1 MKNIKLVSALL
12 LAMLL
17 TTFISC
23 SNNGSNKNNSSN
35 NSQNTTENNTSTT
48 ATTKEDY
55 EKYLTERYT
64 HYFGDPSKAPEYDIY
79 AEDFTFNGTT
89 EEFLT
94 IYNNSYNDLKMN
106 LEAFKADLQNYV
118 KKGTPE
124 VDKLNAT
131 FNGTTEEFLTIYNNS
146 YNDLKMNLEAFKAD
160 LQNYV
165 KKGTPEVDK
174 LNADVIAEVDKTITA
189 VDKHNAGFVETT
201 KDYATLAKDEVVKGL
216 RTVGNASHN
225 AMNDLKEMVNN
236 AKSKLGIS

>member
-94 IYNNSYNDLKMN
+94 IYNNSYNDLK
-106 LEAFKADLQNYV
+106 
-118 KKGTPE
+118 T
-124 VDKLNAT
+124 
-131 FNGTTEEFLTIYNNS
+131 
-146 YNDLKMNLEAFKAD
+146 NLEAFKAD

-189 VDKHNAGFVETT
+189 VDKHNAGFV
-201 KDYATLAKDEVVKGL
+201 
-216 RTVGNASHN
+216 GNN
-225 AMNDLKEMVNN
+225 
-236 AKSKLGIS
+236 

>member
-23 SNNGSNKNNSSN
+23 SNNGSNKSNSSN

-94 IYNNSYNDLKMN
+94 IYNNSYNDLK
-106 LEAFKADLQNYV
+106 
-118 KKGTPE
+118 T
-124 VDKLNAT
+124 
-131 FNGTTEEFLTIYNNS
+131 
-146 YNDLKMNLEAFKAD
+146 NLEAFKAD

>member
-94 IYNNSYNDLKMN
+94 IYNNSYNDLK
-106 LEAFKADLQNYV
+106 
-118 KKGTPE
+118 T
-124 VDKLNAT
+124 
-131 FNGTTEEFLTIYNNS
+131 
-146 YNDLKMNLEAFKAD
+146 NLEAFKAD

-225 AMNDLKEMVNN
+225 AMNDLKEMVTN

>member
-94 IYNNSYNDLKMN
+94 IYNNSYNDLK
-106 LEAFKADLQNYV
+106 
-118 KKGTPE
+118 T
-124 VDKLNAT
+124 
-131 FNGTTEEFLTIYNNS
+131 
-146 YNDLKMNLEAFKAD
+146 NLEAFKAD

-216 RTVGNASHN
+216 RTIGNASHN

-236 AKSKLGIS
+236 AKSKLSIS

>member
-94 IYNNSYNDLKMN
+94 IYNNSYNDLK
-106 LEAFKADLQNYV
+106 
-118 KKGTPE
+118 T
-124 VDKLNAT
+124 
-131 FNGTTEEFLTIYNNS
+131 
-146 YNDLKMNLEAFKAD
+146 NLEAFKAD

-225 AMNDLKEMVNN
+225 AMNDLKGMVNN
-236 AKSKLGIS
+236 TKSKLGIS

>member
-64 HYFGDPSKAPEYDIY
+64 HYFGDPNKAPEYDIY

-94 IYNNSYNDLKMN
+94 IYNNSYNDLK
-106 LEAFKADLQNYV
+106 
-118 KKGTPE
+118 T
-124 VDKLNAT
+124 
-131 FNGTTEEFLTIYNNS
+131 
-146 YNDLKMNLEAFKAD
+146 NLEAFKAD

>member
-64 HYFGDPSKAPEYDIY
+64 HYFGDPSKVPEYDIY

-94 IYNNSYNDLKMN
+94 IYNNSYNDLK
-106 LEAFKADLQNYV
+106 
-118 KKGTPE
+118 T
-124 VDKLNAT
+124 
-131 FNGTTEEFLTIYNNS
+131 
-146 YNDLKMNLEAFKAD
+146 NLEAFKAD

-216 RTVGNASHN
+216 RTVGNTSHN

>member
-94 IYNNSYNDLKMN
+94 IYNNSYNDLK
-106 LEAFKADLQNYV
+106 
-118 KKGTPE
+118 T
-124 VDKLNAT
+124 
-131 FNGTTEEFLTIYNNS
+131 
-146 YNDLKMNLEAFKAD
+146 NLEAFKAD